1 MVYLYLGRNKFNGT
15 QPDPLVVTA
24 LCASSAQLPNDNT
37 CFVCMGACVFVFE
50 SILSSLDTLLLV
62 IANQNFQGINSVR
75 RTRPMT
81 DENCCIAQSE
91 VCILHQFSNQ
101 LVTPFPL
108 VWYHRTHTRTHIC
121 LQKSCFHIWI
131 LHYFMCSSKGQTL
144 SLLPHLN
151 PA

>member
-91 VCILHQFSNQ
+91 VCILHQFSNFPMGLHFIYPEQ
-101 LVTPFPL
+101 QVYFPL
-108 VWYHRTHTRTHIC
+108 Y
-121 LQKSCFHIWI
+121 
-131 LHYFMCSSKGQTL
+131 SSKQYLHWLL
-144 SLLPHLN
+144 SKSRQWQS
-151 PA
+151 